1 MTRYVG
7 TVVRGIRTPIVKS
20 GDELVSIVR
29 DSLKLATDAENIQ
42 IRDRDVVAVTE
53 SLVAR
58 AQNNYVNVDQIAK
71 DLNAKFDKEIG
82 IVFPILSRNRFST
95 ILRAIAKTGKKIHI
109 LFSYPSDEVG
119 NALMSPD
126 LLIDKKINPYSD
138 VLEEKDYRRI
148 FGPVVKHQFTGIDYV
163 SLYKDI
169 CKDNDCEIHF
179 SNNPVTIL
187 KYTDEALI
195 CSTHTRFNIKRILN
209 DAGAKVCLALDDIM
223 TESIDGSGF
232 NEQFGLLGSNY
243 ASDSRLKLFPRNGQ
257 DFVDNLQKSLK
268 DLYGKEIEVMIYGD
282 GAFKDPVG
290 KIWELADPVVSPAHT
305 KGLVGQPNELKIKYI
320 ADTDLKDMNT
330 EEATKAMKDK
340 ISHKNANLVGTNET
354 LGTTPRRITD
364 LLGSLC
370 DLTSGSGDKGT
381 PVILIQGYFD
391 NSASE

>member
-391 NSASE
+391 NFASE

>member
-195 CSTHTRFNIKRILN
+195 CSTHTRFNIKRILK

-257 DFVDNLQKSLK
+257 VFVDNLQKTLK

-391 NSASE
+391 NFASE

>member
-7 TVVRGIRTPIVKS
+7 TVVLGIRTPIVKS

-195 CSTHTRFNIKRILN
+195 CSTHTRFNIKRILK

-391 NSASE
+391 NFASE

>member
-20 GDELVSIVR
+20 GDELISIVR

-126 LLIDKKINPYSD
+126 LLIYKKINPYSD

-195 CSTHTRFNIKRILN
+195 CSTHTRFNIKRILK

-391 NSASE
+391 NFASE

>member
-195 CSTHTRFNIKRILN
+195 CSTHTRFNIKRILK

-320 ADTDLKDMNT
+320 ADTDLKDMQG
-330 EEATKAMKDK
+330 EEALDALKDK
-340 ISHKNANLVGTNET
+340 ISHKKSNLVGSNAS
-354 LGTTPRRITD
+354 LGTTPRQLTD
-364 LLGSLC
+364 LLGSLS
-370 DLTSGSGDKGT
+370 DLVSGSGDKGT
-381 PVILIQGYFD
+381 PVVLIQGYFD
-391 NSASE
+391 NLASN

>member
-58 AQNNYVNVDQIAK
+58 AQNNYVNVDQIVK

-195 CSTHTRFNIKRILN
+195 CSTHTRFNIKRILK
-209 DAGAKVCLALDDIM
+209 DAGAKVCLALDNIM

-391 NSASE
+391 NFASE

>member
-195 CSTHTRFNIKRILN
+195 CSTHTRFNIKRILK

-223 TESIDGSGF
+223 TESIYGSGF

-391 NSASE
+391 NFASE

>member
-58 AQNNYVNVDQIAK
+58 SQNNYVNVDQIAK

-195 CSTHTRFNIKRILN
+195 CSTHTRFNIKRILK

-391 NSASE
+391 NFASE

>member
-119 NALMSPD
+119 NALMSPE

-195 CSTHTRFNIKRILN
+195 CSTHTRFNIKRILK

-391 NSASE
+391 NFASE

>member
-195 CSTHTRFNIKRILN
+195 CSTHTRFNIKRILK

-257 DFVDNLQKSLK
+257 VFVDNLQKTLK

-340 ISHKNANLVGTNET
+340 ISHKNSNLVGTNET

-391 NSASE
+391 NFASE

>member
-20 GDELVSIVR
+20 GDELVGIVTDSI
-29 DSLKLATDAENIQ
+29 KKATEAENIQ
-42 IRDRDVVAVTE
+42 IRDKDVVAVTE

-58 AQNNYVNVDQIAK
+58 AQNNYVDIDQIVK
-71 DLNAKFDKEIG
+71 DLNSKFDDEIG

-95 ILRAIAKTGKKIHI
+95 ILRAVAKTGKKIHI

-119 NALMSPD
+119 NSLMDPN
-126 LLIDKKINPYSD
+126 LLIDKKINPYAD
-138 VLEEKDYRRI
+138 VLEESDYRKI

-163 SLYKDI
+163 SLYKEI
-169 CKDNDCEIHF
+169 CKNNKCEIHF

-187 KYTDEALI
+187 KYTDEVLI
-195 CSTHTRFNIKRILN
+195 CSTHTRFNIKRILKE
-209 DAGAKVCLALDDIM
+209 AGAKVCLALDDIM

-243 ASDSRLKLFPRNGQ
+243 ASNSRLKLFPRNGEE
-257 DFVDNLQKSLK
+257 FVNKLQKSLQNIYHK
-268 DLYGKEIEVMIYGD
+268 DIEVMIYGD

-320 ADTDLKDMNT
+320 ADNDLKNMNT
-330 EEATKAMKDK
+330 EEATKAMKEK
-340 ISHKNANLVGTNET
+340 ISHKNANLIGTDET
-354 LGTTPRRITD
+354 LGTTPRKITD

-391 NSASE
+391 NYASE

>member
-195 CSTHTRFNIKRILN
+195 CSTHTRFNIKRILK

-223 TESIDGSGF
+223 TESIDGSGY

-268 DLYGKEIEVMIYGD
+268 ELYGKEIEVMIYGD

-391 NSASE
+391 NFASE

>member
-82 IVFPILSRNRFST
+82 VVFPILSRNRFST

-195 CSTHTRFNIKRILN
+195 CSTHTRFNIKRILK

-391 NSASE
+391 NFASE

>member
-195 CSTHTRFNIKRILN
+195 CSTHTRFNIKRILK

-223 TESIDGSGF
+223 TENINGSGF

-391 NSASE
+391 NFASE

>member
-195 CSTHTRFNIKRILN
+195 CSTHTRFNIKRILK

-391 NSASE
+391 NFASE

>member
-195 CSTHTRFNIKRILN
+195 CSTHTRFNIKRILK

-340 ISHKNANLVGTNET
+340 ISHKNENLVGTNET

-391 NSASE
+391 NFASE

>member
-20 GDELVSIVR
+20 GDELISIVR

-195 CSTHTRFNIKRILN
+195 CSTHTRFNIKRILK

-340 ISHKNANLVGTNET
+340 ISHKNENLVGTNET

-391 NSASE
+391 NFASE

>member
-20 GDELVSIVR
+20 GDELISIVR

-195 CSTHTRFNIKRILN
+195 CSTHTRFNIKRILK

-391 NSASE
+391 NFASE

>member
-195 CSTHTRFNIKRILN
+195 CSTHTRFNIKRILK

-340 ISHKNANLVGTNET
+340 IPHKNANLVGTNET

-391 NSASE
+391 NFASE

>member
-119 NALMSPD
+119 YALMSPD

-195 CSTHTRFNIKRILN
+195 CSTHTRFNIKRILK

-391 NSASE
+391 NFASE